1 MRCLVVGYS
10 EPAVLWVFAYVHT
23 GMARKQRVNFSLAP
37 DVVDKLDEI
46 PDGDRSTFVERAVR
60 ETELPEEYVDA

>member
-1 MRCLVVGYS
+1 MRVPLNGYS

-23 GMARKQRVNFSLAP
+23 RMARKQRVNFSLAP

-46 PDGDRSTFVERAVR
+46 PEGDRTTFVERAVR
-60 ETELPEEYVDA
+60 ETDLPEEYADE